1 MNSAGDRPAAPITGD
16 APQSKNHAANRFV
29 PEIFV
34 RNPHFCRNGTL
45 SSDWMG
51 GDRVATAWFTALSA
65 SFPRGEA
72 YFIDS
77 IRANRLPLPPR
88 LAADVAAFIAQESNH
103 SREHH
108 VFNRLAAR
116 AGHDLS
122 AIDARLAAFIAQ
134 TSQASNFVNLLVTA
148 CLEHFTAIIAR
159 DVLTHPALFAGTD
172 PEIRSL
178 WHWHALEEIE
188 HKGVAFDLWMHVAR
202 GLSPRRRYK
211 IRCKLMLKVSLAF
224 LFHRTRDARELLEQ
238 QGMSRREARRALRAY
253 LWGRGGA
260 LRRILPAWARW
271 LRPGFHPW
279 DQDDRA
285 LLDREALRAAA

>member
-34 RNPHFCRNGTL
+34 RNPRFCRNGTL
-45 SSDWMG
+45 SRAWL
-51 GDRVATAWFTALSA
+51 GDNAVATAWFTALSA

-72 YFIDS
+72 YFIQS
-77 IRANRLPLPPR
+77 LRANPESLPPR

-103 SREHH
+103 SREHD
-108 VFNRLAAR
+108 VFNRLAAQ

-134 TSQASNFVNLLVTA
+134 TGTASNFVNLLVTA

-159 DVLTHPALFAGTD
+159 DVLTHPELFARVD
-172 PEIRSL
+172 PEIHALSR
-178 WHWHALEEIE
+178 WHALEEIE
-188 HKGVAFDLWMHVAR
+188 HKGVAFDVWMHVAR
-202 GLSPRRRYK
+202 QLSPRRRYK
-211 IRCKLMLKVSLAF
+211 IRCKLMLKVSIAF
-224 LFHRTRDARELLEQ
+224 LLHRTRDARELLEQ
-238 QGMSRREARRALRAY
+238 QGVPRREARRLLRAY

-260 LRRILPAWARW
+260 LRRILGDWARW
-271 LRPGFHPW
+271 MRPGFHPW

-285 LLDREALRAAA
+285 LLAAERLSAAA